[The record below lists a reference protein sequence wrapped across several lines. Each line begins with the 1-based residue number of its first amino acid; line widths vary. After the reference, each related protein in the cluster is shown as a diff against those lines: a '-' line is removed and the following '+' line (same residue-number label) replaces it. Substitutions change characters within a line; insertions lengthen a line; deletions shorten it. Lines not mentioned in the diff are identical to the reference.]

1 MSKWEEKR
9 LEDIIDVNPPVKLK
23 KGESYPF
30 IDIDKVSPSRR
41 LVTNEEEKVYDGQ
54 SSSKFCDGDTVFSR
68 ITPCLENRKIAKV
81 AIDSD
86 AAFGSTEF
94 YVFRAKKKKA
104 DARFTYYLTSS
115 DAVVLPAINSM
126 TGASGRQ
133 RADKRF
139 IQRLKL
145 NLPDLP
151 TQERIADILSTYDD
165 LIEVNNRRIEILE
178 ESAQELFKEWFI
190 QFRFPG
196 YEATEFENGKPRG
209 WEVDHFEKIAVFQNG
224 YAFKSNELLDYDAG
238 NCYEVFK
245 QGHIK
250 RGGGFKVEGT
260 KSWYPKALCEKLG
273 KYVLQQGDILMAM
286 TDMKDNVAILGN
298 TAVLPFPGR
307 FILNQRVGLLRPTFY
322 RGVGF
327 AYIHLLTN
335 SYDFVQDLRS
345 RANRGVQVNLSAV
358 QIKASE
364 TLIASED
371 INIRFAELVNPMYET
386 IFNLISQNENL
397 ARQRDFL
404 RTRLMS
410 GKLEVQL

>member
-30 IDIDKVSPSRR
+30 IDIDKVSPTRCS
-41 LVTNEEEKVYDGQ
+41 VTNEEVKVYDGQ

-81 AIDSD
+81 AIEGD

-151 TQERIADILSTYDD
+151 TQERIADILSAYDD
-165 LIEVNNRRIEILE
+165 LIEANNRRIELLE
-178 ESAQELFKEWFI
+178 QTAQELYKEWFVR
-190 QFRFPG
+190 FRFPG
-196 YEATEFENGKPRG
+196 YENAKFEDGIPEGWDIKRIVDLFDITSSKRVYLADYVDAGIPFYRSKEIIQLSQGQAITEPLYISNAAYEN
-209 WEVDHFEKIAVFQNG
+209 
-224 YAFKSNELLDYDAG
+224 FKSKYGAPEKNDILITSVGTIGVSYLVDGHEFYFKDG
-238 NCYEVFK
+238 NLTW
-245 QGHIK
+245 IK
-250 RGGGFKVEGT
+250 SG
-260 KSWYPKALCEKLG
+260 SNKALSLFLFQWLNSQSGKQQLLQSTIGTSQSALTIENLKKIKLLVPIEDYYQ
-273 KYVLQQGDILMAM
+273 KAHFMLEQKSALQM
-286 TDMKDNVAILGN
+286 N
-298 TAVLPFPGR
+298 
-307 FILNQRVGLLRPTFY
+307 
-322 RGVGF
+322 
-327 AYIHLLTN
+327 
-335 SYDFVQDLRS
+335 
-345 RANRGVQVNLSAV
+345 NRNLAV
-358 QIKASE
+358 Q
-364 TLIASED
+364 
-371 INIRFAELVNPMYET
+371 
-386 IFNLISQNENL
+386 
-397 ARQRDFL
+397 RDML
-404 RTRLMS
+404 LPRMMS
-410 GKLEVQL
+410 GKLEV

>member
-30 IDIDKVSPSRR
+30 IDIDKVSPTRR
-41 LVTNEEEKVYDGQ
+41 SVTNEEVKVYDGQ

-81 AIDSD
+81 SINGD

-115 DAVVLPAINSM
+115 NAVVLPAINSM

-151 TQERIADILSTYDD
+151 TQERIADILSAYDD
-165 LIEVNNRRIEILE
+165 LIEVNNQRIEILE
-178 ESAQELFKEWFI
+178 QSAKELFKEWFVY
-190 QFRFPG
+190 FRFPRH
-196 YEATEFENGKPRG
+196 ENVELENGIPCG
-209 WEVDHFEKIAVFQNG
+209 WEKDSFEKIAIFQNG
-224 YAFKSNELLDYDAG
+224 YAFKSNELLDYDVG

-260 KSWYPKALCEKLG
+260 KSWYPKSL
-273 KYVLQQGDILMAM
+273 
-286 TDMKDNVAILGN
+286 
-298 TAVLPFPGR
+298 
-307 FILNQRVGLLRPTFY
+307 
-322 RGVGF
+322 
-327 AYIHLLTN
+327 
-335 SYDFVQDLRS
+335 
-345 RANRGVQVNLSAV
+345 
-358 QIKASE
+358 
-364 TLIASED
+364 
-371 INIRFAELVNPMYET
+371 
-386 IFNLISQNENL
+386 
-397 ARQRDFL
+397 
-404 RTRLMS
+404 
-410 GKLEVQL
+410 